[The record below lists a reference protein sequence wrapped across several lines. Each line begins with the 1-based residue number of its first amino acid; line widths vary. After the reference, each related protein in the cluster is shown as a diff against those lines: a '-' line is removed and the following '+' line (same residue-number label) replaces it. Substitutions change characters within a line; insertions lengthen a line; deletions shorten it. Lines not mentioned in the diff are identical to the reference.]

1 MLKRII
7 LLAIIVIPMGALAQ
21 KFGHINPIP
30 IMQAMP
36 EYTKAQTELQEL
48 QKQYE
53 GEMKLM
59 QDELTRKD
67 GEYTKQRDSLPENIR
82 QRREAELADLYAGA
96 CAVVTASRWYEGF
109 PLSVIEAMYYGA
121 PVVVPAL
128 AGLPEIVAD
137 GTCGAIDPAGS
148 ATALADTLRRLV
160 DHPDQAAALG
170 QKGRERVQKFYNPD
184 LYCRLLIEN
193 AEQITHSGTKSA
205 V

>member
-82 QRREAELADLYAGA
+82 QRREAELADLYAKLQQYA
-96 CAVVTASRWYEGF
+96 QESSQNMQKASQEKMAGI
-109 PLSVIEAMYYGA
+109 SKKIEAAIQEVGK
-121 PVVVPAL
+121 
-128 AGLPEIVAD
+128 AGGFIYIFD
-137 GTCGAIDPAGS
+137 QTAGIPFINETLSTDVS
-148 ATALADTLRRLV
+148 AQVKAK
-160 DHPDQAAALG
+160 LG
-170 QKGRERVQKFYNPD
+170 LQ
-184 LYCRLLIEN
+184 
-193 AEQITHSGTKSA
+193 
-205 V
+205 